1 MSEMI
6 RSFVA
11 FDINNPA
18 VLQKF
23 AEVQDSLLNTG
34 ADLKAVEPQNIHITM
49 RFLGDIQ
56 ATMVDPIHESMKKV
70 DFSAFDCE
78 IHGLGVFP
86 DLRYTRV
93 VWAGMTK
100 GSDELQKIAEQ
111 LETQLRTL
119 GFRADPKGFNP
130 HLTLARVRT
139 GRNKAEL
146 AHRVQEL
153 VNYDFGIVHADCL
166 RLKKSVLT
174 PQGPIYSTLREVCR

>member
-11 FDINNPA
+11 FDINNP
-18 VLQKF
+18 VVMQKF
-23 AEVQDSLLNTG
+23 AEVQDSLLKTG
-34 ADLKAVEPQNIHITM
+34 ADLKSVEPQNIHITM

-56 ATMVDPIHESMKKV
+56 ATMVDSIHDGMKKV
-70 DFSAFDCE
+70 DFSAFNCG
-78 IHGLGVFP
+78 IQGLGVFP

-93 VWAGMTK
+93 VWAGITE
-100 GSDELQKIAEQ
+100 GSDELQKVAEQ

-146 AHRVQEL
+146 ARRVQEL
-153 VNYDFGIVHADCL
+153 VDYDFGIVRADCL
-166 RLKKSVLT
+166 RLRKSVLT